1 VLSVRVLGVSFSS
14 LMRNQI
20 GTPEGFSL
28 LALIA
33 LLFVVNVILIELV
46 THQKMDY

>member
-1 VLSVRVLGVSFSS
+1 VLFRSLGLSLPT
-14 LMRNQI
+14 LMRNQL
-20 GTPEGFSL
+20 GTPEGFTL
-28 LALIA
+28 LALIV